1 MHQILSQIEL
11 EIIKEKEERETDLKN
26 RLKKKKLNTKTY
38 DKKVKELE
46 KWVKAERK
54 DIQDRKAKVDYDY
67 KNVQSLI

>member
-1 MHQILSQIEL
+1 M